1 MGLQV
6 CDLDSEGEWTILK
19 ITTKLSNTSKIGKPS
34 VNLSILRNLKLRF
47 KLLMMNTIAILF
59 LLIVGIT
66 GYHYMDKMSSNS
78 TRMYE
83 ESLLSVKWINQL
95 KTNFNETESNL
106 LEMMLSTDVKYK
118 TKLKAK
124 LDENSGTNKDLVTK
138 ISGIALNKEETAS
151 FKSFEELNLK
161 YREVVAKTI
170 EQATVNNQVAYQV
183 YNNEVSPQGDKTVEA
198 LDQLVALKES
208 AAEQFQQ
215 SSSSDSKTSH
225 IVIILTII
233 IAIIVMTLVALTLN
247 MIITT
252 PIRKLQEHM
261 EKAAGGNLAVKGDY
275 PYEDE
280 VGKLTNSFNSMT
292 ENLRSLVLQI
302 SDNAVTLS
310 ASSEEL
316 LASSEQSSMAARQ
329 VASSSQQLSE
339 DFEKQFAGVTQANEA
354 VGSMLTSTKQIDAS
368 AQVVA
373 TLVNQATGA
382 ARNGKQSVAS
392 IAGQMSEISDA
403 VHEVNGVIE
412 ALGKNAHKIGE
423 IVNVINEISTQT
435 NLLSLN
441 AAIEA
446 ARAGE
451 AGRGFAVVAGEVRK
465 LAEQSS
471 TSARNITNLVT
482 TIQRQINHAVSSMHS
497 GAGKVQEGL
506 TISAEAQESF
516 VHIETSVEKVN
527 VKVEDVNQ
535 HIHHLVNANMR
546 IEQVMRIVSSVSET
560 GISVSQETSAA
571 SQQQMSTTE
580 EIENSAKSLAG
591 LAEELQISLQ
601 KFKV

>member
-1 MGLQV
+1 MKFKKK
-6 CDLDSEGEWTILK
+6 SNASNLK
-19 ITTKLSNTSKIGKPS
+19 NVRNVKA
-34 VNLSILRNLKLRF
+34 NLSILRNLKLRF
-47 KLLMMNTIAILF
+47 KLLLMNAIAILF

-66 GYHYMDKMSSNS
+66 GYYYMDKMSSNS

-95 KTNFNETESNL
+95 KSNFNETEANL

-118 TKLKAK
+118 VKLKVK
-124 LDENSGTNKDLVTK
+124 LDENSAKNKELVTK
-138 ISGIALNKEETAS
+138 LAGIALNQEETDA

-161 YREVVAKTI
+161 YREVIVRTI
-170 EQATVNNQVAYQV
+170 DHATQNNQVAYQV
-183 YNNEVSPQGDKTVEA
+183 YNNEVSPQGDKTIEA
-198 LDQLVALKES
+198 LDKLVLLKEF
-208 AAEQFQQ
+208 AAEQFQR
-215 SSSSDSKTSH
+215 SSSADSKTSH
-225 IVIILTII
+225 WVIILTIV
-233 IAIIVMTLVALTLN
+233 IAIIVMTVNALALN

-252 PIRKLQEHM
+252 PIRRLQEHM
-261 EKAAGGNLAVKGDY
+261 EKAASGDLSVKGDY

-280 VGKLTNSFNSMT
+280 VGKLTGSFNVMT
-292 ENLRSLVLQI
+292 ESLRSLVKQI
-302 SDNAVTLS
+302 ADNALTLS

-316 LASSEQSSMAARQ
+316 LASSEQSSMAAKQ
-329 VASSSQQLSE
+329 VAASSQKLSE
-339 DFEKQFAGVTQANEA
+339 DFDKQFAGVNQANEA
-354 VGSMLTSTKQIDAS
+354 VQQMLTSTKLIDAS
-368 AQVVA
+368 AQEVA
-373 TLVNQATGA
+373 ELAEQATQA
-382 ARNGKQSVAS
+382 AQNGKQSVVS
-392 IAGQMSEISDA
+392 IAGQMTEISDA
-403 VHEVNGVIE
+403 VREVNDVIE

-471 TSARNITNLVT
+471 SSARNITELVS
-482 TIQRQINHAVSSMHS
+482 TIQRQINHAVSSMHA
-497 GAGKVQEGL
+497 GAGKVEVGL
-506 TISAEAQESF
+506 SISGKAQESF
-516 VHIETSVEKVN
+516 VHIESSVEKVN
-527 VKVEDVNQ
+527 AKVESVNTN
-535 HIHHLVNANMR
+535 IHQLVDANLR
-546 IEQVMRIVSSVSET
+546 IEQVMGIVSTVSET

-571 SQQQMSTTE
+571 SQQQMATTE

-601 KFKV
+601 KFTV

>member
-1 MGLQV
+1 M
-6 CDLDSEGEWTILK
+6 K
-19 ITTKLSNTSKIGKPS
+19 FKTKLKVSNLKN
-34 VNLSILRNLKLRF
+34 VRNMRANLSILRNLKLRF
-47 KLLMMNTIAILF
+47 KLLLMNAIAILF

-66 GYHYMDKMSSNS
+66 GYYYMDKMSSNS

-95 KTNFNETESNL
+95 KSNFNETEANL

-118 TKLKAK
+118 VKLKVK
-124 LDENSGTNKDLVTK
+124 LDENSAKNKELVTK
-138 ISGIALNKEETAS
+138 IEGIALNQEETDA

-161 YREVVAKTI
+161 YRDVIVRTI
-170 EQATVNNQVAYQV
+170 EHATQNNQVAYQV
-183 YNNEVSPQGDKTVEA
+183 YNNEVSPQGDKTIEA
-198 LDQLVALKES
+198 LDKLVLLKEF
-208 AAEQFQQ
+208 AAEQFQR
-215 SSSSDSKTSH
+215 SSSADSKTSH
-225 IVIILTII
+225 WVIILTIV
-233 IAIIVMTLVALTLN
+233 IAIIVMTANALALN
-247 MIITT
+247 MIITV
-252 PIRKLQEHM
+252 PIRRLQDHM
-261 EKAAGGNLAVKGDY
+261 EKAARGDLSVKGDY

-280 VGKLTNSFNSMT
+280 VGKLTGSFNVMT
-292 ENLRSLVLQI
+292 ESLRSLVKQI
-302 SDNAVTLS
+302 ADNALTLS

-316 LASSEQSSMAARQ
+316 LASSEQSSLAAKQ
-329 VASSSQQLSE
+329 VATSSQKLSE
-339 DFEKQFAGVTQANEA
+339 DFDKQFAGVNQANEA
-354 VGSMLTSTKQIDAS
+354 VQQMLTSTKLIDES
-368 AQVVA
+368 AQEVA
-373 TLVNQATGA
+373 ELAEQATQA
-382 ARNGKQSVAS
+382 AQNGKQSVVS
-392 IAGQMSEISDA
+392 IAGQMTEISDA
-403 VHEVNGVIE
+403 VREVNDVIE

-471 TSARNITNLVT
+471 SSARNITQLVS
-482 TIQRQINHAVSSMHS
+482 TIQRQINHAVSSMHA
-497 GAGKVQEGL
+497 GAGKVEVGL
-506 TISAEAQESF
+506 SISGKAQESF
-516 VHIETSVEKVN
+516 VHIESSVEKVN
-527 VKVEDVNQ
+527 AKVESVNTN
-535 HIHHLVNANMR
+535 IHQLVDANLR
-546 IEQVMRIVSSVSET
+546 IEQVMGIVSAVSET

-601 KFKV
+601 KFTV

>member
-1 MGLQV
+1 M
-6 CDLDSEGEWTILK
+6 K
-19 ITTKLSNTSKIGKPS
+19 FKKKLNVSNFKNVRNVKA
-34 VNLSILRNLKLRF
+34 NLSILRNLKLRF
-47 KLLMMNTIAILF
+47 KLLLMNAIAILF

-66 GYHYMDKMSSNS
+66 GYYFMDKMSSNS

-95 KTNFNETESNL
+95 KSNFNETEANL

-118 TKLKAK
+118 VKLKVK
-124 LDENSGTNKDLVTK
+124 LDENSAKNKELVTK
-138 ISGIALNKEETAS
+138 LAGIALNQEETDA

-161 YREVVAKTI
+161 YREVVVRTI
-170 EQATVNNQVAYQV
+170 DHATQNNQVAYQV
-183 YNNEVSPQGDKTVEA
+183 YNNEVSPQGDKTIEA
-198 LDQLVALKES
+198 LDKLVVLKEF
-208 AAEQFQQ
+208 AAEQFQR
-215 SSSSDSKTSH
+215 SSSADSKKSH
-225 IVIILTII
+225 WVIILTIV
-233 IAIIVMTLVALTLN
+233 IAIIIMTVNALALN

-252 PIRKLQEHM
+252 PIRRLQEHM
-261 EKAAGGNLAVKGDY
+261 EKAASGDLSVKGDY

-280 VGKLTNSFNSMT
+280 VGKLTGSFNVMT
-292 ENLRSLVLQI
+292 ESLRSLVKQI
-302 SDNAVTLS
+302 ADNALTLS

-329 VASSSQQLSE
+329 VATSSQKLSE
-339 DFEKQFAGVTQANEA
+339 DFDKQFAGVNQANEA
-354 VGSMLTSTKQIDAS
+354 VQQMLTSTKLIDES
-368 AQVVA
+368 AQEVA
-373 TLVNQATGA
+373 ELAEQATQA
-382 ARNGKQSVAS
+382 AQNGKQSVVS
-392 IAGQMSEISDA
+392 IAGQMTEISDA
-403 VHEVNGVIE
+403 VREVNDVIE

-471 TSARNITNLVT
+471 SSARNITELVS
-482 TIQRQINHAVSSMHS
+482 TIQRQINHAVSSMHA
-497 GAGKVQEGL
+497 GAGKMEVGL
-506 TISAEAQESF
+506 SISGKAQESF
-516 VHIETSVEKVN
+516 VHIESSVEKVN
-527 VKVEDVNQ
+527 AKVESVNTN
-535 HIHHLVNANMR
+535 IHQLVDANLR
-546 IEQVMRIVSSVSET
+546 IEHVMGIVSAVSET

-571 SQQQMSTTE
+571 SQQQMATTE
-580 EIENSAKSLAG
+580 EIENSAKALAG

-601 KFKV
+601 KFTV

>member
-1 MGLQV
+1 M
-6 CDLDSEGEWTILK
+6 
-19 ITTKLSNTSKIGKPS
+19 
-34 VNLSILRNLKLRF
+34 NLSILRNLNLRF
-47 KLLMMNTIAILF
+47 KLLMMNAIAILF

-95 KTNFNETESNL
+95 KTNFNETQSNL

-118 TKLKAK
+118 AKLKMK
-124 LDENSGTNKDLVTK
+124 LDENRATNTELVTK
-138 ISGIALNKEETAS
+138 IEGIALNEEEKAAY
-151 FKSFEELNLK
+151 KAFEELNVK
-161 YREVVAKTI
+161 YREVVVKTI
-170 EQATVNNQVAYQV
+170 DAATQNNQIAYQG
-183 YNNEVSPQGDKTVEA
+183 YNLEVSPQGVKTVEA
-198 LDQLVALKES
+198 LDKLVGMKES
-208 AAEQFQQ
+208 AAEQFQR
-215 SSSSDSKTSH
+215 SSETDSSVSH
-225 IVIILTII
+225 TVIILTII
-233 IAIIVMTLVALTLN
+233 IAIVVMTLGALTLN
-247 MIITT
+247 MIVST

-275 PYEDE
+275 PYDDE
-280 VGKLTNSFNSMT
+280 VGKLTNSFNAMT
-292 ENLRSLVLQI
+292 ESLRNLVMQI
-302 SDNAVTLS
+302 ADNAITLS

-316 LASSEQSSMAARQ
+316 LASSEQSSLAARQ
-329 VASSSQQLSE
+329 VASSSQQLSV
-339 DFEKQFAGVTQANEA
+339 DFDKQFAGVMQANEA
-354 VGSMLTSTKQIDAS
+354 VALMLGSTRRIDES
-368 AQVVA
+368 AKVVA
-373 TLVNQATGA
+373 SLVGQATLA
-382 ARNGKQSVAS
+382 AQNGKQSVVS
-392 IAGQMSEISDA
+392 IAGQMSEISEAVRDA
-403 VHEVNGVIE
+403 NVVIE

-423 IVNVINEISTQT
+423 IVNAINEISTQT

-471 TSARNITNLVT
+471 ASARNITDLVS
-482 TIQRQINHAVSSMHS
+482 TIQRQIHAAVSSMHT

-506 TISAEAQESF
+506 TISEEAQESF
-516 VHIETSVEKVN
+516 VHIESSVEKVN
-527 VKVEDVNQ
+527 LKVEDVNSD
-535 HIHHLVNANMR
+535 IHQLVDANVR
-546 IEQVMRIVSSVSET
+546 IEQVMKIVSSVSET

-571 SQQQMSTTE
+571 SQQQLATTE
-580 EIENSAKSLAG
+580 EIENSAKSLAD

>member
-1 MGLQV
+1 
-6 CDLDSEGEWTILK
+6 LK
-19 ITTKLSNTSKIGKPS
+19 FKTKLNAGNLKN
-34 VNLSILRNLKLRF
+34 VRNMRANLSILRNLKLRF
-47 KLLMMNTIAILF
+47 KLLLMNAIAILF

-66 GYHYMDKMSSNS
+66 GYYYMDKMSSNS

-95 KTNFNETESNL
+95 KSNFNETEANL

-118 TKLKAK
+118 VKLKVK
-124 LDENSGTNKDLVTK
+124 LDENSAKNKELVTK
-138 ISGIALNKEETAS
+138 LAGIALNQEETDA

-161 YREVVAKTI
+161 YRDVIVKTI
-170 EQATVNNQVAYQV
+170 EHATQNNQVAYQV
-183 YNNEVSPQGDKTVEA
+183 YNNEVSPQGDKTIEA
-198 LDQLVALKES
+198 LDKLVLLKEF
-208 AAEQFQQ
+208 AAEQFQR
-215 SSSSDSKTSH
+215 SSSADSKTSH
-225 IVIILTII
+225 WVIILTIV
-233 IAIIVMTLVALTLN
+233 IAIIVMTANALALN
-247 MIITT
+247 MIITM
-252 PIRKLQEHM
+252 PIRRLQEHM
-261 EKAAGGNLAVKGDY
+261 EKAASGDLSIKGDY

-280 VGKLTNSFNSMT
+280 VGKLTGSFNVMT
-292 ENLRSLVLQI
+292 ESLRSLVKQI
-302 SDNAVTLS
+302 AENALTLS

-316 LASSEQSSMAARQ
+316 LASSEQSSMAAKQ
-329 VASSSQQLSE
+329 VAASSQKLSE
-339 DFEKQFAGVTQANEA
+339 DFDKQFAGVNQANEA
-354 VGSMLTSTKQIDAS
+354 VQQMLTSTKLIDES
-368 AQVVA
+368 AQEVA
-373 TLVNQATGA
+373 ELAGQATQA
-382 ARNGKQSVAS
+382 AQNGKQSVVS
-392 IAGQMSEISDA
+392 IAGQMTEISDA
-403 VHEVNGVIE
+403 VREVNDVIE

-471 TSARNITNLVT
+471 SSASNITQLVS
-482 TIQRQINHAVSSMHS
+482 TIQRQINHAVSSMHA
-497 GAGKVQEGL
+497 GAGKVEVGL
-506 TISAEAQESF
+506 SISGKAQESF
-516 VHIETSVEKVN
+516 VHIESSVEKVN
-527 VKVEDVNQ
+527 AKVESVNTN
-535 HIHHLVNANMR
+535 IHQLVDANLR
-546 IEQVMRIVSSVSET
+546 IEQVMGIVSAVSET

-601 KFKV
+601 KFTV

>member
-1 MGLQV
+1 MKFKKK
-6 CDLDSEGEWTILK
+6 SNASNLK
-19 ITTKLSNTSKIGKPS
+19 NVRNVKA
-34 VNLSILRNLKLRF
+34 NLSILRNLKLRF
-47 KLLMMNTIAILF
+47 KLLLMNAIAILF

-66 GYHYMDKMSSNS
+66 GYYYMDKMSSNS

-95 KTNFNETESNL
+95 KSNFNETEANL

-118 TKLKAK
+118 VKLKVK
-124 LDENSGTNKDLVTK
+124 LDENSAKNKELVTK
-138 ISGIALNKEETAS
+138 LAGIALNQEETDA

-161 YREVVAKTI
+161 YREVIVRTI
-170 EQATVNNQVAYQV
+170 DHATQNNQVAYQV
-183 YNNEVSPQGDKTVEA
+183 YNNEVSPQGDKTIEA
-198 LDQLVALKES
+198 LDKLVLLKEF
-208 AAEQFQQ
+208 AAEQFQR
-215 SSSSDSKTSH
+215 SSSADSKTSH
-225 IVIILTII
+225 WVIILTIV
-233 IAIIVMTLVALTLN
+233 IAIIVMTVNALALN

-252 PIRKLQEHM
+252 PIRRLQEHM
-261 EKAAGGNLAVKGDY
+261 EKAASGDLSVKGDY

-280 VGKLTNSFNSMT
+280 VGKLTGSFNVMT
-292 ENLRSLVLQI
+292 ESLRSLVKQI
-302 SDNAVTLS
+302 ADNALTLS

-316 LASSEQSSMAARQ
+316 LASSEQSSMAAKQ
-329 VASSSQQLSE
+329 VAASSQKLSE
-339 DFEKQFAGVTQANEA
+339 DFDKQFAGVNQANEA
-354 VGSMLTSTKQIDAS
+354 VQQMLTSTKLIDAS
-368 AQVVA
+368 AQEVA
-373 TLVNQATGA
+373 ELAEQATQA
-382 ARNGKQSVAS
+382 AQNGKQSVVS
-392 IAGQMSEISDA
+392 IAGQMTEISDA
-403 VHEVNGVIE
+403 VREVNDVIE

-471 TSARNITNLVT
+471 SSASNITELVS
-482 TIQRQINHAVSSMHS
+482 TIQRQINHAVSSMHA
-497 GAGKVQEGL
+497 GAGKVEVGL
-506 TISAEAQESF
+506 SISGKAQESF
-516 VHIETSVEKVN
+516 VHIESSVEKVN
-527 VKVEDVNQ
+527 AKVESVNTN
-535 HIHHLVNANMR
+535 IHQLVDANLR
-546 IEQVMRIVSSVSET
+546 IEQVMGIVSTVSET

-571 SQQQMSTTE
+571 SQQQMATTE

-601 KFKV
+601 KFTV

>member
-1 MGLQV
+1 MKFNKRLNV
-6 CDLDSEGEWTILK
+6 SNLK
-19 ITTKLSNTSKIGKPS
+19 NLRNMKA
-34 VNLSILRNLKLRF
+34 NLSILRNLRLRF
-47 KLLMMNTIAILF
+47 KLLLMNAIAILF

-66 GYHYMDKMSSNS
+66 GYFYMDKMSSNS

-95 KTNFNETESNL
+95 KSNFNETEANL

-118 TKLKAK
+118 VKLKVK
-124 LDENSGTNKDLVTK
+124 LDENSAKNKELVTK
-138 ISGIALNKEETAS
+138 IEGIALNQEETDA

-161 YREVVAKTI
+161 YRDVIVKTI
-170 EQATVNNQVAYQV
+170 EHATQNNQVAYQV

-198 LDQLVALKES
+198 LDKLVLLKEF
-208 AAEQFQQ
+208 AAEQFQR
-215 SSSSDSKTSH
+215 SSSADSKTSH
-225 IVIILTII
+225 WVIILTIV
-233 IAIIVMTLVALTLN
+233 IAIIVMTANALALN

-252 PIRKLQEHM
+252 PIRRLQEHM
-261 EKAAGGNLAVKGDY
+261 EKAARGDLSVKGDY

-280 VGKLTNSFNSMT
+280 VGKLTGSFNVMT
-292 ENLRSLVLQI
+292 ESLRSLVKQI
-302 SDNAVTLS
+302 ADNALTLS

-316 LASSEQSSMAARQ
+316 LASSEQSSMAAKQ
-329 VASSSQQLSE
+329 VATSSQKLSE
-339 DFEKQFAGVTQANEA
+339 DFDKQFAGVNQANEA
-354 VGSMLTSTKQIDAS
+354 VQQMLTSTKLIDES
-368 AQVVA
+368 AQEVA
-373 TLVNQATGA
+373 ELAEQATQA
-382 ARNGKQSVAS
+382 AQNGKQSVVS
-392 IAGQMSEISDA
+392 IAGQMTEISDA
-403 VHEVNGVIE
+403 VREANDVIE
-412 ALGKNAHKIGE
+412 ALGKNAYKIGE

-471 TSARNITNLVT
+471 SSARNIRELVS
-482 TIQRQINHAVSSMHS
+482 TIQRQINHAVSSMHA
-497 GAGKVQEGL
+497 GAGKVEVGL
-506 TISAEAQESF
+506 SISGKAQESF
-516 VHIETSVEKVN
+516 VHIESSVEKVN
-527 VKVEDVNQ
+527 AKVESVNTN
-535 HIHHLVNANMR
+535 IHQLVDANLR
-546 IEQVMRIVSSVSET
+546 IEQVMGIVSAVSET

-601 KFKV
+601 KFTV